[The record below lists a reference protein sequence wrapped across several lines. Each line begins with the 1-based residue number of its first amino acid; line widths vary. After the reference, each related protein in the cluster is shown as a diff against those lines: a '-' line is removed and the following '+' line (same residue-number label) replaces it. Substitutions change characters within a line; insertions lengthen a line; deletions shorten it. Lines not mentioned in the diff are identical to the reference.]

1 MKRRLFIRVHAA
13 RRMMER
19 GISMEEVEHVI
30 EGGEVIEQYLDDE
43 PFPSRL
49 ILGSPSGSAL
59 HVVAANEIDTDITH
73 VITAYRPNP
82 DKWEDGF
89 RRRKK

>member
-1 MKRRLFIRVHAA
+1 MKRRLFIRLHAA

-19 GISMEEVEHVI
+19 GIGIDEIERVVESGKAI
-30 EGGEVIEQYLDDE
+30 ESYPEDE

-49 ILGSPSGSAL
+49 LLGWSGSRPL
-59 HVVAANEIDTDITH
+59 HVVAADETETDITH
-73 VITAYRPNP
+73 VITAYRPDP

-89 RRRKK
+89 ERRKQ